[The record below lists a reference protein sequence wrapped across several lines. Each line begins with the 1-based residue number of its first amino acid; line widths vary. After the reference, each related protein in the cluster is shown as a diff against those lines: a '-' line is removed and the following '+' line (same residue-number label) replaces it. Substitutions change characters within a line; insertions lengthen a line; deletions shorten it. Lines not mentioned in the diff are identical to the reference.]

1 MSIPNCNPL
10 ATSFSVFLS
19 TSAASSPAAENSVFG
34 NAGFATKT
42 SDVDRGKAHTVTT
55 APFETSMPAYRSNSS
70 LAPGSECLLQDAHCS
85 LQGPGHSLDGLK
97 DECVLWD
104 TSCSGNRT
112 LATMQFYDSVI
123 TTVTKNQCFQDLS
136 PDCSKNNPLGRMSA
150 FGQLKNWMRS
160 SECES
165 EDPNII
171 DLTDPDKSNW
181 ADAVKDDLFMNQTC
195 CGYCVVAAD
204 KVDVYYWPDPHAD
217 TSCLSII
224 GNGTSDLAVGATTDN
239 AGNIYWG
246 CTSWDSSLGTSGLGS
261 PLIVTT
267 ATLTTIA
274 SVTFRTYLYNPW
286 WEMPCE
292 NSPTS
297 LSSSLDPKVKPRDT
311 HGSLRPRGHT
321 LVAPNGSVSTAVL
334 GDFTL

>member
-1 MSIPNCNPL
+1 MS
-10 ATSFSVFLS
+10 LS
-19 TSAASSPAAENSVFG
+19 TSATSSLAADNSFFG
-34 NAGFATKT
+34 NASFATKT
-42 SDVDRGKAHTVTT
+42 SDANRGKPHAITT

-70 LAPGSECLLQDAHCS
+70 LVSSSECLLQDAHCS

-97 DECVLWD
+97 EECVLWD
-104 TSCSGNRT
+104 TSCSGNKT
-112 LATMQFYDSVI
+112 LATMQFYGSVV
-123 TTVTKNQCFQDLS
+123 TAVTKNQCFQDLS
-136 PDCSKNNPLGRMSA
+136 PDCSKNNPPGRMST
-150 FGQLKNWMRS
+150 FGELKNWMRS
-160 SECES
+160 TECES
-165 EDPNII
+165 EDPNIK
-171 DLTDPDKSNW
+171 DLMDPEKSNY
-181 ADAVKDDLFMNQTC
+181 ADVIKGDLYMNQTC
-195 CGYCVVAAD
+195 CGDCEVAAD

-224 GNGTSDLAVGATTDN
+224 GNETSDLAVGATTDK

-246 CTSWDSSLGTSGLGS
+246 CTSWNSSPGSSGLGS

-286 WEMPCE
+286 WSLPCE

-297 LSSSLDPKVKPRDT
+297 MSSSLDPKVKPRNT
-311 HGSLRPRGHT
+311 LGSLRPRGHT

>member
-1 MSIPNCNPL
+1 M
-10 ATSFSVFLS
+10 FLS
-19 TSAASSPAAENSVFG
+19 TSAASSPATENSVFG
-34 NAGFATKT
+34 NASFATKT
-42 SDVDRGKAHTVTT
+42 SDVNQGVAHTITT
-55 APFETSMPAYRSNSS
+55 APSETSMPAYRSNSS
-70 LAPGSECLLQDAHCS
+70 LVPGSECLLQDAYCS

-97 DECVLWD
+97 DECLLWD
-104 TSCSGNRT
+104 TSCSGNKT
-112 LATMQFYDSVI
+112 LATMQFYGSVANA
-123 TTVTKNQCFQDLS
+123 VVENKCFHDLS

-150 FGQLKNWMRS
+150 FGELKNWMRS
-160 SECES
+160 TECES
-165 EDPNII
+165 ENPQII
-171 DLTDPDKSNW
+171 DLTDPEKSND

-195 CGYCVVAAD
+195 CGNCVVAAD
-204 KVDVYYWPDPHAD
+204 KVDVYYWSDPHAD

-224 GNGTSDLAVGATTDN
+224 GNETSDLAVGATTDK

-246 CTSWDSSLGTSGLGS
+246 CTSWDSSLGQSGSGS

-286 WEMPCE
+286 VKLPCE
-292 NSPTS
+292 NSATS
-297 LSSSLDPKVKPRDT
+297 LSSSLDPKVGPRDT
-311 HGSLRPRGHT
+311 FGSLRRRGHT